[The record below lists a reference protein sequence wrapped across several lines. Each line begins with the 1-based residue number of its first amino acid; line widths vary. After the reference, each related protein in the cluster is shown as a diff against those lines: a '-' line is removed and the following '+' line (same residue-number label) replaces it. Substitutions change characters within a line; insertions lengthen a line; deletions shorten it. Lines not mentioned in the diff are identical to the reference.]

1 MIKELA
7 EQLSHGNNLTIDQM
21 TSVMDEILT
30 GTQNDEDVAEF
41 LKNLTEKG
49 ESDDELLAMLNKME
63 EFALHISPNC
73 QGKIID
79 VCGTGGDKLKT
90 FNISTAASFVIAGAG
105 GNVAKHGNRSIS
117 GVSGSADIF
126 EYFGFD
132 LNSEPSKVNEII
144 EKFGIGFMFAQKFH
158 PAMKNVAN
166 ARKVV
171 GGRTAFNLLGPL
183 TNPAMVKNQLIGVFS
198 DDYQERIVKIL
209 QRKNAETIMTVRSDD
224 GMDELS
230 TTSKNKICLLKNN
243 IITNMVIDPQDVGLQ
258 RGNIS
263 DIQINT
269 KEDAIKSFVD
279 VLNDTAN
286 KTKIEIT
293 ALNAAG
299 GLIVSDIADSFGGI
313 NLEDIKAPECFAIE
327 KALIERCKIP
337 VFHDDQHGTAIVTAA
352 GMMNALDIQGKDIKQ
367 ANIVC
372 LGAGAAAIACMELL
386 IKCGAQRE
394 KIYMLDTKGIVHTR
408 RDDLNEYK
416 KLFANNTDKRTLDDA
431 IEGADVFVGV
441 SGPDLLT
448 QKQVQAMADKPIIF
462 ACSNPDP
469 EIKPELALAAR
480 DDLIMA
486 TGRSDYPNQ
495 VNNVLCFPFIF
506 RGALDVRART
516 INDAMKIAAVH
527 AIRKLAKEPVPAE
540 VLKVSCEEDLSFGK
554 NYIIPKPMDS
564 RLCGAVAKAVAQ
576 AAVDSG
582 VAALEM
588 PENYMA

>member
-21 TSVMDEILT
+21 INVMDEILT

-41 LKNLTEKG
+41 LKNLMEKG

-105 GNVAKHGNRSIS
+105 GNVAKHGNRSVS

-198 DDYQERIVKIL
+198 ENYQERIVKIL
-209 QRKNAETIMTVRSDD
+209 QRKNAETIMAVRSAD

-230 TTSKNKICLLKNN
+230 TTSKNQICLLKNN
-243 IITNMVIDPQDVGLQ
+243 KITKITLDPQKVGLQ
-258 RGNIS
+258 KGNIS
-263 DIQINT
+263 DIQISS
-269 KEDAIKSFVD
+269 KEDAIKSFVT
-279 VLNDTAN
+279 VLDGSAN

-299 GLIVSDIADSFGGI
+299 GLIVSNIADSF
-313 NLEDIKAPECFAIE
+313 
-327 KALIERCKIP
+327 
-337 VFHDDQHGTAIVTAA
+337 
-352 GMMNALDIQGKDIKQ
+352 
-367 ANIVC
+367 
-372 LGAGAAAIACMELL
+372 
-386 IKCGAQRE
+386 
-394 KIYMLDTKGIVHTR
+394 
-408 RDDLNEYK
+408 
-416 KLFANNTDKRTLDDA
+416 TDA
-431 IEGADVFVGV
+431 V
-441 SGPDLLT
+441 
-448 QKQVQAMADKPIIF
+448 
-462 ACSNPDP
+462 
-469 EIKPELALAAR
+469 ELALNAIHSGKAFEKLENFVKNCGDIKKLEEVKKLWR
-480 DDLIMA
+480 
-486 TGRSDYPNQ
+486 
-495 VNNVLCFPFIF
+495 IF
-506 RGALDVRART
+506 
-516 INDAMKIAAVH
+516 
-527 AIRKLAKEPVPAE
+527 
-540 VLKVSCEEDLSFGK
+540 
-554 NYIIPKPMDS
+554 
-564 RLCGAVAKAVAQ
+564 
-576 AAVDSG
+576 
-582 VAALEM
+582 
-588 PENYMA
+588 

>member
-21 TSVMDEILT
+21 INVMDEILT

-73 QGKIID
+73 QGKIIV

-209 QRKNAETIMTVRSDD
+209 QRRNAETIMTVRSDD

-269 KEDAIKSFVD
+269 KKDAIKSFVD

-299 GLIVSDIADSFGGI
+299 GLIVSDIANSFD
-313 NLEDIKAPECFAIE
+313 EA
-327 KALIERCKIP
+327 
-337 VFHDDQHGTAIVTAA
+337 V
-352 GMMNALDIQGKDIKQ
+352 
-367 ANIVC
+367 
-372 LGAGAAAIACMELL
+372 
-386 IKCGAQRE
+386 
-394 KIYMLDTKGIVHTR
+394 
-408 RDDLNEYK
+408 
-416 KLFANNTDKRTLDDA
+416 
-431 IEGADVFVGV
+431 
-441 SGPDLLT
+441 
-448 QKQVQAMADKPIIF
+448 
-462 ACSNPDP
+462 
-469 EIKPELALAAR
+469 ELALTTIHSGKAF
-480 DDLIMA
+480 DKLKNFVKNCGDMEKLEEVE
-486 TGRSDYPNQ
+486 RS
-495 VNNVLCFPFIF
+495 
-506 RGALDVRART
+506 
-516 INDAMKIAAVH
+516 
-527 AIRKLAKEPVPAE
+527 
-540 VLKVSCEEDLSFGK
+540 
-554 NYIIPKPMDS
+554 
-564 RLCGAVAKAVAQ
+564 
-576 AAVDSG
+576 
-582 VAALEM
+582 
-588 PENYMA
+588 

>member
-7 EQLSHGNNLTIDQM
+7 EQLSHGNNLTTDQM
-21 TSVMDEILT
+21 INVMDEILT

-158 PAMKNVAN
+158 PAMKNIAN

-243 IITNMVIDPQDVGLQ
+243 IITNMIIDPQDVGLQ
-258 RGNIS
+258 RGSIS

-299 GLIVSDIADSFGGI
+299 GLIVSDIANSFD
-313 NLEDIKAPECFAIE
+313 EA
-327 KALIERCKIP
+327 
-337 VFHDDQHGTAIVTAA
+337 V
-352 GMMNALDIQGKDIKQ
+352 
-367 ANIVC
+367 
-372 LGAGAAAIACMELL
+372 
-386 IKCGAQRE
+386 
-394 KIYMLDTKGIVHTR
+394 
-408 RDDLNEYK
+408 
-416 KLFANNTDKRTLDDA
+416 
-431 IEGADVFVGV
+431 
-441 SGPDLLT
+441 
-448 QKQVQAMADKPIIF
+448 
-462 ACSNPDP
+462 
-469 EIKPELALAAR
+469 ELAL
-480 DDLIMA
+480 
-486 TGRSDYPNQ
+486 T
-495 VNNVLCFPFIF
+495 
-506 RGALDVRART
+506 T
-516 INDAMKIAAVH
+516 IHSGKAFD
-527 AIRKLAKEPVPAE
+527 KLKNFV
-540 VLKVSCEEDLSFGK
+540 K
-554 NYIIPKPMDS
+554 NYGDMEK
-564 RLCGAVAKAVAQ
+564 
-576 AAVDSG
+576 
-582 VAALEM
+582 LE
-588 PENYMA
+588 EVERS